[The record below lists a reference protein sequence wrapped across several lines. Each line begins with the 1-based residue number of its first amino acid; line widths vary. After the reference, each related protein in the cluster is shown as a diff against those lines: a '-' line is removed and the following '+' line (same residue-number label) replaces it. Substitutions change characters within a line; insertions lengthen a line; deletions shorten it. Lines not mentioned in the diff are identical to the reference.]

1 MYWRRLVRYTTLS
14 ALVGW
19 GAAGCGDTT
28 VEPVRPRV
36 RAPDR
41 RAIQQDEGDL
51 FARYVAIGTSVSMG
65 WRSDGAV
72 ASSQA
77 ASWPVQFAALEGR
90 AMTVPR
96 IAAPGCGAPLAAPLA
111 SGVRVNGEPSGA
123 PFLGRVCAPNEPG
136 VVLPA
141 ANVAVN
147 GALTSAAL
155 YATPEHPDP
164 FYGPLYARVL
174 APGQSQV
181 AAMEAQHPTFVS
193 VELGAN
199 EVLGA
204 RDGAYVPFQTIVPV
218 SAWLPDYR
226 AVLDRVQAMTK
237 HAILVGLAAH
247 AINFPSFRTGDELW
261 AARATFLP
269 VNVAV
274 SADCQGSAN
283 VLFVPVIVPTAVG
296 KGAYYQSHHYGPYPL
311 SCADSPALAAD
322 GSVIRDYILSPTDIA
337 LVDTQLAEMNAIIR
351 AEARRRGFAYFPL
364 GALYDD
370 VNVKA
375 PFSAITLMTSPE
387 PYGPYISLDGIHPSA
402 KGNAVLAAAAA
413 RALAERDVGDPE
425 VADASRGHGEQK

>member
-1 MYWRRLVRYTTLS
+1 MYWCRLRRYAAVS
-14 ALVGW
+14 ALVGL
-19 GAAGCGDTT
+19 GVAGCGETA
-28 VEPVRPRV
+28 VEPLRP
-36 RAPDR
+36 AGGAADR
-41 RAIQQDEGDL
+41 GRIQQHEGDL

-65 WRSDGAV
+65 WRSDGVLAT
-72 ASSQA
+72 SQET
-77 ASWPVQFAALEGR
+77 SWPVQFAALEGHT
-90 AMTVPR
+90 MTVPR

-111 SGVRVNGEPSGA
+111 TGLRVSGEPASA
-123 PFLGRVCAPNEPG
+123 SFNSRTCAPNETG

-141 ANVAVN
+141 ANVAMN

-164 FYGPLYARVL
+164 FYAVLYSRVL

-181 AAMEAQHPTFVS
+181 TAMEAQHPSFVS

-199 EVLGA
+199 EVLGV
-204 RDGAYVPFQTIVPV
+204 RDGAYVPFQTVVPV

-226 AVLDRVQAMTK
+226 LVLDRVQAMTR
-237 HAILVGLAAH
+237 HAVLVGLAAH

-269 VNVAV
+269 FNVAV

-283 VLFVPVIVPTAVG
+283 VLFVPIIVPTAVG
-296 KGAYYQSHHYGPYPL
+296 RGAYYQSHHYGPYPL
-311 SCADSPALAAD
+311 SCADSPALAPD

-337 LVDTQLAEMNAIIR
+337 LVDEQLATMNAIIR
-351 AEARRRGFAYFPL
+351 AEATRRHFAYFPL

-402 KGNAVLAAAAA
+402 KGNAVLAAAAM
-413 RALAERDVGDPE
+413 RAVAERDAGDRQ
-425 VADASRGHGEQK
+425 VADASRGHGEQ